1 MYRRAPAVTAW
12 PREAEAPAVRQALV
26 FESSPEQI
34 GFVMINSTNAA
45 HLGCRSGVTTALASP
60 IVLIPLAFALL
71 AVVGTISAYKRRRAA
86 RIILVPPMLPV
97 GGSEYAA
104 DVGVGEKERP
114 LA

>member
-1 MYRRAPAVTAW
+1 MYRRAPAATAW
-12 PREAEAPAVRQALV
+12 PRETKATALRQPLV
-26 FESSPEQI
+26 FESSPEQV

-60 IVLIPLAFALL
+60 FILIPLAFALL
-71 AVVGTISAYKRRRAA
+71 AVVVTISAYRRRRAA

-104 DVGVGEKERP
+104 GVGVGEKE
-114 LA
+114 